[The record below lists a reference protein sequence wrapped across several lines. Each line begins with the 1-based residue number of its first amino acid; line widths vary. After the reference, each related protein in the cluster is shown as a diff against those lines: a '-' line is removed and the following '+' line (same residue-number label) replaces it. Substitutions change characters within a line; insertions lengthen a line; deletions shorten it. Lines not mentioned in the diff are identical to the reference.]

1 MFKQVRGMS
10 GETQNRLGALLVSQ
24 PTNSDTK
31 LATNVPTTPNAIS
44 KPADKPYLWK
54 KGQSGNPGGRPKG
67 LASLIREK
75 SQDGRVLID
84 FLFDV
89 VEGRSGGQTR
99 DKIQAAQ
106 ILLDRGYG
114 KAVETTVQ
122 VQLDAKN
129 GDSTQTLD
137 DLADAQLE
145 SMARQ
150 LQVSNTGATQLA
162 PLMQENEV
170 KPT

>member
-1 MFKQVRGMS
+1 MS
-10 GETQNRLGALLVSQ
+10 GETENRFCADLVSQ
-24 PTNSDTK
+24 PTNLGTN
-31 LATNVPTTPNAIS
+31 LATNVPITPQAIS
-44 KPADKPYLWK
+44 KPAEKPYLWK

-67 LASLIREK
+67 LASMIREK
-75 SQDGRVLID
+75 SKDGTVLID
-84 FLFDV
+84 FLFSV
-89 VEGRSGGQTR
+89 VAGDTGGQTR

-106 ILLDRGYG
+106 ILLDRGFG
-114 KAVETTVQ
+114 KAVETQVQ

-150 LQVSNTGATQLA
+150 LQVANKGPSELA
-162 PLMQENEV
+162 PLMQDLPS
-170 KPT
+170 K